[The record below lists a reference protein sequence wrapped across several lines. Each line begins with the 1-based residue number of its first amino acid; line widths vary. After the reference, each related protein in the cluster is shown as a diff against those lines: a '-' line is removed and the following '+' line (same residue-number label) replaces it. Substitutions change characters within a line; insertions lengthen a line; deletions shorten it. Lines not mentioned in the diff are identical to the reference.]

1 MRGAEVSHAT
11 GEVHVRLAVLEA
23 VLLSVVTIVTAWAGY
38 SAAKWGT
45 DSRLDLAQASA
56 LRIEANRAFA
66 VAAENRNF
74 DSTTFSTVLL
84 AAVISLVGIGSTFEG
99 HVVRVALTSVG
110 GVMLLAAVA
119 LIAQQPRPR

>member
-1 MRGAEVSHAT
+1 MG
-11 GEVHVRLAVLEA
+11 
-23 VLLSVVTIVTAWAGY
+23 GY

-45 DSRLDLAQASA
+45 DSRLDLAHASA

-74 DSTTFSTVLL
+74 DSDDVQHGVARRVLF
-84 AAVISLVGIGSTFEG
+84 LVGIGSTFEG

>member
-1 MRGAEVSHAT
+1 MHL
-11 GEVHVRLAVLEA
+11 RLAVLEA

-45 DSRLDLAQASA
+45 DSRLDLAHASA

-84 AAVISLVGIGSTFEG
+84 AAVLFLVGIGSTFEG